1 MTDWPAIAVRLA
13 LYVDLG
19 LLFGIPF
26 FALHAGRDAARQ
38 GMLKIAALSAVLAC
52 AGIVISLLGFAVQIA
67 GMSGMGLA
75 DIDPVIARAVLGQ
88 TAVGWALLVRLAALV
103 VVLVIALFLPA
114 SAAKHWLLAIAG
126 GIALATLAWSGHG
139 VASEGAAGIVH
150 AGADIVH
157 LLAASAWIG
166 ALALLLMLVS
176 PRGSVSRERV
186 DAAHAAL
193 AGFGVMGT
201 ILVGFIVAT
210 GVVNGAYL
218 VGADGVMTL
227 GSSPYG
233 QLLLVK
239 LMLFLAMLACAV
251 ANRFWLTPALAAAIG
266 REPTRRALALL
277 RRSIAIE
284 VTFALLVLGLVAWLG
299 TLEPPISGV

>member
-1 MTDWPAIAVRLA
+1 MTDWPAIAARLA

-19 LLFGIPF
+19 LLFGIPL

-38 GMLKIAALSAVLAC
+38 GMLKIATLGAVLAG
-52 AGIVISLLGFAVQIA
+52 AGIAISLLGFALQIA
-67 GMSGMGLA
+67 GMSGTALG
-75 DIDPVIARAVLGQ
+75 DIDPAIASAVLGQ
-88 TAVGWALLVRLAALV
+88 TAVGWALVVRLAALAV
-103 VVLVIALFLPA
+103 ALGIALLLPA
-114 SAAKHWLLAIAG
+114 SAAKHWLLMISG

-139 VASEGAAGIVH
+139 VASEGAVGIVH
-150 AGADIVH
+150 AGADIIH

-176 PRGSVSRERV
+176 PRGSVSLERV
-186 DAAHAAL
+186 EAAHAAL
-193 AGFGVMGT
+193 AGFGAMGT
-201 ILVGFIVAT
+201 ILVGLIVAT
-210 GVVNGAYL
+210 GVVNGVYL
-218 VGADGVMTL
+218 VGTDRVMAL

-239 LMLFLAMLACAV
+239 LMLFLAMLACAG
-251 ANRFWLTPALAAAIG
+251 ANRFWLTPALATAIG

-277 RRSIAIE
+277 RRSVAIE